1 MAQKKLQKG
10 SQYAKYDL
18 DGDGVVSDEE
28 LAMDEKMLRLEDL
41 KSDIENE
48 DKKQDSQRQMAWMAL
63 IGMIFYPIVTLIADA
78 LGLKADILASM
89 ADLYFIAS
97 AGIVAAFYGK
107 EAYLKRK

>member
-28 LAMDEKMLRLEDL
+28 LAIDEKMLRLEDL

>member
-1 MAQKKLQKG
+1 
-10 SQYAKYDL
+10 
-18 DGDGVVSDEE
+18 
-28 LAMDEKMLRLEDL
+28 MDEKMLRLEDL

-48 DKKQDSQRQMAWMAL
+48 DKKQDSQRLMAWMAL
-63 IGMIFYPIVTLIADA
+63 IGMIFYPIVTLVADA
-78 LGLKADILASM
+78 LGLKADILESM

>member
-28 LAMDEKMLRLEDL
+28 LAIDEKMLRLEDL
-41 KSDIENE
+41 KSDIDNE

-63 IGMIFYPIVTLIADA
+63 IGMIFYPIVTLVADA

>member
-1 MAQKKLQKG
+1 MAQKKLEKE
-10 SQYAKYDL
+10 SHYAKYDL
-18 DGDGVVSDEE
+18 DGDGVVSDKE
-28 LAMDEKMLRLEDL
+28 LEMDRKLVELD
-41 KSDIENE
+41 NE
-48 DKKQDSQRQMAWMAL
+48 DKRQDSQRQMAWMAL
-63 IGMIFYPIVTLIADA
+63 IGMIFYPIVTLVADA

>member
-1 MAQKKLQKG
+1 MAQKKLEKE
-10 SQYAKYDL
+10 SHYAKYDL
-18 DGDGVVSDEE
+18 DGDGVVSDKE
-28 LAMDEKMLRLEDL
+28 LEMDRKL
-41 KSDIENE
+41 IELDNE
-48 DKKQDSQRQMAWMAL
+48 DKRQDSQRQMAWMAL
-63 IGMIFYPIVTLIADA
+63 IGMIFYPIVTLVADA

>member
-1 MAQKKLQKG
+1 MSPKTLEPT
-10 SQYAKYDL
+10 SDYAKYDV

-63 IGMIFYPIVTLIADA
+63 IGMIFYPIVTLVADA

>member
-28 LAMDEKMLRLEDL
+28 LAIDEKMLRLEDL

-63 IGMIFYPIVTLIADA
+63 IGMIFYPIVTLVADA

-89 ADLYFIAS
+89 SDLYFIAS

>member
-63 IGMIFYPIVTLIADA
+63 VGMIFYPIVTLVADA

>member
-28 LAMDEKMLRLEDL
+28 LAIDEKMLRLEDL

-63 IGMIFYPIVTLIADA
+63 IGMIFYPIVTLVADA

>member
-1 MAQKKLQKG
+1 MAQKKLEKE
-10 SQYAKYDL
+10 SHYAKYDL

>member
-63 IGMIFYPIVTLIADA
+63 IGMIFYPIVTLVADA